1 MTLQEVLSAIK
12 TAVYGEDVRNAILG
26 GLELCYSERLSGG
39 YNPVDDLNNY
49 MNGTTFFDSGVEN
62 RPFNGAYLLMA
73 GGNDEECCQVAID
86 PSGVNS
92 SMIRCK
98 ENGSWSTWTNVV
110 ETTVYQVRYYNY
122 DGSDLLYT
130 EKVSEGGNAAWNGAP
145 ERESSVQYD
154 YIFLGWNL
162 RPNQTEISE
171 GALRNLTA
179 SVDVYAAYRQTVRSY
194 YVYFYNGS
202 ELFDSKLV
210 VYGGNA
216 QSPSTD
222 PTKEPSAQ
230 YTYSFVGWNEDP
242 NASTADTDALNNVTG
257 DRNVY
262 AMYSSTIRSYTVSF
276 RNGSTEL
283 QSVTVPYG
291 GTAVYKGEA
300 PTKESTEQYTYSF
313 VGWNTEDGATVADP
327 NATRN
332 IASDTILYA
341 AFSTTAL
348 AYTVRFM
355 NGAEPLETISVEYG
369 NDAVYSGDTPEK
381 DETDQYTYSFIG
393 WNRDPNA
400 SAADANALRNI
411 TTDLDIYAVY
421 MSTVRSYTV
430 TFMNG
435 DALLTSVSVPYG
447 GTASYSGA
455 VPTKASSE
463 QYTYTFAGWSKQ
475 PNQSAADAD
484 ALTNIISDRT
494 VYAAFGATV
503 RTYIV
508 RFIDDGTI
516 LETKN
521 VPYGDDVVY
530 TGEEPERAD
539 TAQYNYTF
547 VGWNSS
553 PNQTVK
559 DDTVLQNITANRD
572 IYAAYS
578 MVIQTYIVS
587 FCKDSII
594 KRGVVQGTTSFR
606 AMLDLYPCEI
616 GLDGHISSWSEYL
629 EYGKTYQIQFA
640 TDDSNISL
648 YVEDSNGSQSYTG
661 NTTFYVEEGDS
672 WCLWIEL
679 AANASFEDSS
689 FTISMT
695 DGESST
701 NLMPLFAQ
709 YPTSVARTDLS
720 ISWGPD
726 VYDYQRVPYD
736 SNVTYAGV
744 TPTKAPTSEYV
755 YRFVGWS
762 EYEGQSTADPTALQ
776 NIQANKTLYPAFA
789 ESSATVTVRFYYNVG
804 SAPLDIQTV
813 PIGDTVVYGGIAPT
827 KQSVA
832 QYNYVFN
839 GWNEDENQTAGTPG
853 ILENVTQDLDLY
865 AAFLPVTRTYT
876 VRFLNGS
883 TELQSSQVEYGGSAV
898 YSGAQPTKES
908 IVGYDYRFVGWALQ
922 DGQTEAD
929 ASALMDIVADR
940 TIYAAFEAVP
950 IRTYIYGI
958 KRLYGSTDPAWTRL
972 DDSVGLTATATYG
985 SMQGHSDFDALP
997 IYKDIKRV
1005 TFDTGDVMVQIPKF
1019 YFQRY
1024 LEMDEDG
1031 NGNTD
1036 QYEYIRIC
1044 KEPQE
1049 GFSIHP
1055 AFTHNGTVQDYIYV
1069 GAYLSSVNNATLWSL
1084 SGKKPFTLYRSLNE
1098 ATKKAQYYR
1107 DCAAKKGS
1115 GWGEFDISTHAAIQM
1130 LYLIEYATNGSQTA
1144 VGKGCC
1150 HVSTLLST
1158 GGCDIIYN
1166 LTGGDVNTDYT
1177 KQVVYRGIEDLW
1189 GNGLTFVDGVQSR
1202 VGRSLYVSTQQSN
1215 YSSNTNAGGYTALSY
1230 TTTNVLR
1237 PVMKMGLDPD
1247 NPAYMFSIEANTQD
1261 GESIGYCD
1269 AQQIGSSDNYTYS
1282 AITCG
1287 GFGNS
1292 YSNGIFYYVS
1302 ESSSSEDVSL
1312 INVTS
1317 RLLYIPSSS

>member
-12 TAVYGEDVRNAILG
+12 TAVYGGDVRNAILG
-26 GLELCYSERLSGG
+26 GLELCYSERVSGG

-49 MNGTTFFDSGVEN
+49 MNGTAFFDYGVEN
-62 RPFNGAYLLMA
+62 RPFNGAYLLIA

-98 ENGSWSTWTNVV
+98 ENGSWNTWTNVV

-122 DGSDLLYT
+122 DGSELLYT
-130 EKVSEGGNAAWNGAP
+130 EKVSEAGNATWTGAP
-145 ERESSVQYD
+145 ERESSIQYN

-162 RPNQTEISE
+162 RPNQMEISE
-171 GALRNLTA
+171 GALRNLTT
-179 SVDVYAAYRQTVRSY
+179 SVDVYAAYRQATRSY

-222 PTKEPSAQ
+222 PTKDPSAQ
-230 YTYSFVGWNEDP
+230 YTYSFIGWNTDP
-242 NASTADTDALNNVTG
+242 DASSADADALNNVTG
-257 DRNVY
+257 DRNIY
-262 AMYSSTIRSYTVSF
+262 AVYSSTVRSYTVSF

-291 GTAVYKGEA
+291 GTAVYRGA
-300 PTKESTEQYTYSF
+300 VPTKESTEQYTYSF

-332 IASDTILYA
+332 ITSDTILYA

-355 NGAEPLETISVEYG
+355 NGAELLETISVEYG

-381 DETDQYTYSFIG
+381 EETDQYTYSFIG
-393 WNRDPNA
+393 WNTDPNA
-400 SAADANALRNI
+400 SAVDTNALRNI
-411 TTDLDIYAVY
+411 TADRDIYAVY
-421 MSTVRSYTV
+421 RSTLRNYTV

-435 DALLTSVSVPYG
+435 DASLTSVSVPYG
-447 GTASYSGA
+447 GSASYSGA
-455 VPTKASSE
+455 MPTKASSA

-494 VYAAFGATV
+494 VYAAFGATI

-578 MVIQTYIVS
+578 MVIQTYVVS

-594 KRGVVQGTTSFR
+594 KRGAVQGSTISKSTI
-606 AMLDLYPCEI
+606 DLYPCE
-616 GLDGHISSWSEYL
+616 LDHDRQISSWSEYL

-648 YVEDSNGSQSYTG
+648 YVKDSNGSQSHTG
-661 NTTFYVEEGDS
+661 NTTFYVEEGDDWS
-672 WCLWIEL
+672 LWIEF

-709 YPTSVARTDLS
+709 YPTGVVGSDLS

-744 TPTKAPTSEYV
+744 TPTKESTGEYV
-755 YRFVGWS
+755 YRFIGWS

-776 NIQANKTLYPAFA
+776 NIRANKTLYPAFA

-804 SAPLDIQTV
+804 TTPLDTQTV
-813 PIGDTVVYGGIAPT
+813 QVGDTVVYGGITPT

-839 GWNEDENQTAGTPG
+839 GWNLDENQTAGTQG

-865 AAFLPVTRTYT
+865 AAFLPVVRTYT
-876 VRFLNGS
+876 VRFMNGS
-883 TELQSSQVEYGGSAV
+883 TELQNGQVEYGGSAV
-898 YSGAQPTKES
+898 YSGVQPTKES
-908 IVGYDYRFVGWALQ
+908 TAEYDYHFVGWALQ

-940 TIYAAFEAVP
+940 DIYAAFNQSVRQYTVRFMNGESVLETVSVP
-950 IRTYIYGI
+950 
-958 KRLYGSTDPAWTRL
+958 YGSDAVYSGETPVHPSEPDKYTFLGWDPDGTNVIANTDCQAVWLRKEGFTRQIVQRTISGTYEN
-972 DDSVGLTATATYG
+972 SVATLIGQYAFAYCTDLKSASFANVTTVYNNAFAG
-985 SMQGHSDFDALP
+985 CTSLVSVALP
-997 IYKDIKRV
+997 NLSSIQLNAFASCTSLSVAIIGTEYSGVCRA
-1005 TFDTGDVMVQIPKF
+1005 TGDPF
-1019 YFQRY
+1019 
-1024 LEMDEDG
+1024 
-1031 NGNTD
+1031 
-1036 QYEYIRIC
+1036 
-1044 KEPQE
+1044 
-1049 GFSIHP
+1049 P
-1055 AFTHNGTVQDYIYV
+1055 AAPSTMMIYV
-1069 GAYLSSVNNATLWSL
+1069 PDSRVYNYQTSSYWSL
-1084 SGKKPFTLYRSLNE
+1084 HRSQISG
-1098 ATKKAQYYR
+1098 
-1107 DCAAKKGS
+1107 
-1115 GWGEFDISTHAAIQM
+1115 IS
-1130 LYLIEYATNGSQTA
+1130 YLT
-1144 VGKGCC
+1144 
-1150 HVSTLLST
+1150 
-1158 GGCDIIYN
+1158 
-1166 LTGGDVNTDYT
+1166 
-1177 KQVVYRGIEDLW
+1177 
-1189 GNGLTFVDGVQSR
+1189 
-1202 VGRSLYVSTQQSN
+1202 
-1215 YSSNTNAGGYTALSY
+1215 
-1230 TTTNVLR
+1230 
-1237 PVMKMGLDPD
+1237 
-1247 NPAYMFSIEANTQD
+1247 
-1261 GESIGYCD
+1261 
-1269 AQQIGSSDNYTYS
+1269 
-1282 AITCG
+1282 
-1287 GFGNS
+1287 
-1292 YSNGIFYYVS
+1292 S
-1302 ESSSSEDVSL
+1302 E
-1312 INVTS
+1312 
-1317 RLLYIPSSS
+1317 